1 MDLCNR
7 HLILDE
13 QNRNVVDLALLD
25 EIIGKELDNKRRKMK
40 IVYSEMLAGTDMAEN
55 PREYISS
62 VKRHKARFH
71 SVCIPTRVMQLL
83 LLRGIKEL
91 PLNEPRI
98 TLVKVFFGFDLGH
111 DPYTPFPVHGLA
123 PPPAQVV
130 TAPPAQVVT
139 APPAQVVTAP
149 PAQVVTAP
157 PAQVV
162 TAPPA
167 QVVTAPPAQVVTAP
181 PAHERLPII
190 PAIITRD
197 RDRTQEQ
204 FRRNVTRWG
213 TTMGGAQFW
222 KQVFRFANSKKITVQ
237 SLVLYLQ
244 GKALVRTR
252 QSRKG
257 SVNIIKT
264 LIYGLL
270 TKRGTMRNFCDD
282 LAIATRT
289 GNMETLIQVIRERI
303 SVTGLHCKIVP
314 CISNV
319 KVSTAAL
326 IVKFIS
332 ICRPERTYSGFRVDI
347 VAALRFVAFALL
359 KTTNLRG
366 LQVNITSLV
375 FYTIVNE

>member
-1 MDLCNR
+1 M
-7 HLILDE
+7 
-13 QNRNVVDLALLD
+13 
-25 EIIGKELDNKRRKMK
+25 
-40 IVYSEMLAGTDMAEN
+40 
-55 PREYISS
+55 
-62 VKRHKARFH
+62 
-71 SVCIPTRVMQLL
+71 
-83 LLRGIKEL
+83 
-91 PLNEPRI
+91 
-98 TLVKVFFGFDLGH
+98 GH

-139 APPAQVVTAP
+139 AHPAQVVTAP

-157 PAQVV
+157 PAQAVTTPQRKFSPLPQRTNACQSSPRSLPEIATVPRSNFAETSHAGEQRWVV
-162 TAPPA
+162 
-167 QVVTAPPAQVVTAP
+167 
-181 PAHERLPII
+181 
-190 PAIITRD
+190 
-197 RDRTQEQ
+197 
-204 FRRNVTRWG
+204 
-213 TTMGGAQFW
+213 AQFW
-222 KQVFRFANSKKITVQ
+222 KQVFRFANSKKITVH

-244 GKALVRTR
+244 GKPLVRTR

-289 GNMETLIQVIRERI
+289 SNMETLIQVIRERI

-359 KTTNLRG
+359 KTTNRGG

-375 FYTIVNE
+375 FYTIVNT

>member
-1 MDLCNR
+1 MDLWNK

-25 EIIGKELDNKRRKMK
+25 EIIGRELDNKRRKMK
-40 IVYSEMLAGTDMAEN
+40 IVYSEMFAGTDMAEN

-71 SVCIPTRVMQLL
+71 SVCIPARVMQLL

-98 TLVKVFFGFDLGH
+98 ALVKVFFGFDLGH
-111 DPYTPFPVHGLA
+111 DPYTPFPAHGLA

-162 TAPPA
+162 T
-167 QVVTAPPAQVVTAP
+167 Q
-181 PAHERLPII
+181 RLPII

-213 TTMGGAQFW
+213 TTMGGAEFW

-314 CISNV
+314 CISNI

-359 KTTNLRG
+359 KTTNLQG

-375 FYTIVNE
+375 FYTIVNT